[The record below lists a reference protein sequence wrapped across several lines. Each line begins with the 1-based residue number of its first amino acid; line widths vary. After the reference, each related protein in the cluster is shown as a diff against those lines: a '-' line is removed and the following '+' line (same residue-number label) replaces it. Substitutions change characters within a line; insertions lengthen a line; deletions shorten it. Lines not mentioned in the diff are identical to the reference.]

1 MKINPNTNN
10 TPTIHLDNSL
20 TISIMLSTSPSGYVP
35 DGIKDIGQ
43 AKQKV
48 YNIYKYIVHK

>member
-10 TPTIHLDNSL
+10 TPTTHLDNSL

-35 DGIKDIGQ
+35 DVIKDIGY
-43 AKQKV
+43 AKKR
-48 YNIYKYIVHK
+48 YTIYINI